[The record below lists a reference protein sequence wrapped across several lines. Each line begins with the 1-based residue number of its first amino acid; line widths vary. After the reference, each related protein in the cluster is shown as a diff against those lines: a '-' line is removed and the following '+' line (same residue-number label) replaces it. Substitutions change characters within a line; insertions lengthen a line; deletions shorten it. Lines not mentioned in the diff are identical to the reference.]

1 MILDTLGRLRQL
13 LDDRNW
19 TEYRLAKASGLS
31 DSTIKNIFKRNTQP
45 TIETLEAVCRGL
57 GITLAQ
63 FFADE
68 EMVELTPD
76 LKELFILAIATS
88 IDALAVGLSFGCT
101 GYDTLSSIILPI
113 TIIAIGSFLFSAFG
127 FVIGAYVGKKISFPV
142 EILAGVILI
151 VIGTKILIEHLT
163 AL

>member
-13 LDDRNW
+13 LDERNW

-45 TIETLEAVCRGL
+45 TIETLEAVCRGF

-76 LKELFILAIATS
+76 LKELFIGWVNLTS
-88 IDALAVGLSFGCT
+88 DQKAAVLT
-101 GYDTLSSIILPI
+101 VVN
-113 TIIAIGSFLFSAFG
+113 AFNHD
-127 FVIGAYVGKKISFPV
+127 K
-142 EILAGVILI
+142 
-151 VIGTKILIEHLT
+151 
-163 AL
+163 